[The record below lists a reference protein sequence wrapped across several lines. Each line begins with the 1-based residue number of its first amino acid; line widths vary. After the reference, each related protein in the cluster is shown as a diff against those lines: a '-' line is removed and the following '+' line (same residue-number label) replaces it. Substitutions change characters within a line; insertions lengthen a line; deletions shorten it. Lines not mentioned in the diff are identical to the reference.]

1 MKTTPQKRIF
11 DMSQEELKELL
22 QPVAE
27 EVLQKKWA
35 KNGYITYHDEAL
47 CEGPDIMIH
56 EYKDRLELV
65 RIEENGNAT
74 LLKILDNGNERTPS
88 AGDYRRA

>member
-1 MKTTPQKRIF
+1 MKTTLQKRIF
-11 DMSQEELKELL
+11 DLSQAELKELL

-35 KNGYITYHDEAL
+35 KDGYITYHDDAL

-65 RIEENGNAT
+65 RIVENGKAT
-74 LLKILDNGNERTPS
+74 LLNLLDNGNERTPP
-88 AGDYRRA
+88 ANDYRRA